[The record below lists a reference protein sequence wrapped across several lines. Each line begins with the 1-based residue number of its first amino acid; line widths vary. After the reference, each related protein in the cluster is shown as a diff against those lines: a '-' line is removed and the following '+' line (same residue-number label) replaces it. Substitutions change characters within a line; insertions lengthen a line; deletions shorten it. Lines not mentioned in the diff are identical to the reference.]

1 MGGFLDSLT
10 GANQGRAAKAAA
22 QERMAREGIAFRK
35 EQSGIARQ
43 DFQPYAE
50 TGRQTLG
57 GLQDLVN
64 DPNAQLNYVQNNPF
78 FEEMRKQASSTLL
91 QNQAAKGKLGSG
103 QTAEAL
109 QNSLLS
115 IGTDLV
121 NQSIAQRQGLAN
133 MGFNAS
139 SNQAGISERLGD
151 NVASDLQGI
160 GNVQAA
166 GLMGKANARGAG
178 VQNLLDTA
186 VKIGGMFAP
195 VPGGGGSG
203 GGSIAAC
210 DIRLKKDI
218 VKVGNLDS
226 GLPLYSFKY
235 KNDPNEQIYINV
247 MAQDVEKV
255 KPKAIHE
262 INGFKYVN
270 LEKIW
275 H

>member
-10 GANQGRAAKAAA
+10 GSNQAKAAKNA
-22 QERMAREGIAFRK
+22 AKQQERMAREGIGYRK
-35 EQSGIARQ
+35 EQSAIARQ
-43 DFQPYAE
+43 DFEPYAE
-50 TGRQTLG
+50 TGRQALG

-64 DPNAQLNYVQNNPF
+64 DPNTQLNYVQNNPF
-78 FEEMRKQASSTLL
+78 FEAMRNQASSTLL
-91 QNQAAKGKLGSG
+91 QNQAARGKLGSG

-115 IGTDLV
+115 LGTNLV

-139 SNQAGISERLGD
+139 ANQAGISERLGA

-166 GLMGKANARGAG
+166 GTIGAANARAAG
-178 VQNLLDTA
+178 TQNLLNTGL
-186 VKIGGMFAP
+186 KIGSMFAP
-195 VPGGGGSG
+195 SKGK

-218 VKVGNLDS
+218 VKVGKLDS
-226 GLPLYSFKY
+226 GLPLYSFRY
-235 KNDPNEQIYINV
+235 KNDPKEQIYINV
-247 MAQDVEKV
+247 MAQDVEKL
-255 KPKAIHE
+255 KPEAIHE
-262 INGFKYVN
+262 FEGFKYVN

>member
-1 MGGFLDSLT
+1 MGGFLGSLT
-10 GANQGRAAKAAA
+10 GANQADAAKEAAAA
-22 QERMAREGIAFRK
+22 QERMAREGMAYRK
-35 EQSGIARQ
+35 EQSGIARE
-43 DFQPYAE
+43 DFEPYAE

-78 FEEMRKQASSTLL
+78 FEAMRDQASNTLM

-115 IGTDLV
+115 LGTNLV
-121 NQSIAQRQGLAN
+121 NQSVAQRQGLAN

-139 SNQAGISERLGD
+139 TNQAGISERLGG
-151 NVASDLQGI
+151 NIASDLQGI
-160 GNVQAA
+160 GNVQGA
-166 GLMGKANARGAG
+166 GLIGAANARAAGA
-178 VQNLLDTA
+178 QNLLNTGIK
-186 VKIGGMFAP
+186 VGGMIGGA
-195 VPGGGGSG
+195 VGGGGAG
-203 GGSIAAC
+203 GVAAC

-218 VKVGNLDS
+218 IKVGKLDS

-235 KNDPNEQIYINV
+235 KNDPKEQIHINV

-255 KPKAIHE
+255 KPEAVHE
-262 INGFKYVN
+262 INGFKHVN

>member
-1 MGGFLDSLT
+1 MGGFLGSLT
-10 GANQGRAAKAAA
+10 GSNQAKAAKNA
-22 QERMAREGIAFRK
+22 ALQQERMAREGMTFRK

-43 DFQPYAE
+43 DFEPYAE

-78 FEEMRKQASSTLL
+78 FEAMRNQASSTLM

-115 IGTDLV
+115 LGTDLV

-139 SNQAGISERLGD
+139 TNQAGISERLGG

-166 GLMGKANARGAG
+166 GTMGAANARAAGA
-178 VQNLLDTA
+178 QNLLNTA
-186 VKIGGMFAP
+186 VKIGG
-195 VPGGGGSG
+195 
-203 GGSIAAC
+203 IAAC

-218 VKVGNLDS
+218 VKVGKLDS

-235 KNDPNEQIYINV
+235 KNDPKEQIYINV

-255 KPKAIHE
+255 KPEAIHE

>member
-1 MGGFLDSLT
+1 MGGFLGSLT
-10 GANQGRAAKAAA
+10 GANQGKAAQAAAAA
-22 QERMAREGIAFRK
+22 QEARAREGMAYRK

-43 DFQPYAE
+43 DFEPYAE

-78 FEEMRKQASSTLL
+78 FEAMRNQASSTLMA
-91 QNQAAKGKLGSG
+91 NQAAKGKLGSG

-115 IGTDLV
+115 LGTDLV

-139 SNQAGISERLGD
+139 SNQAGISERLGS

-166 GLMGKANARGAG
+166 GVMGKANARAAGA
-178 VQNLLDTA
+178 QNLLNTA
-186 VKIGGMFAP
+186 VKIGG
-195 VPGGGGSG
+195 V
-203 GGSIAAC
+203 AAC

-226 GLPLYSFKY
+226 GLPLYSFRY
-235 KNDPNEQIYINV
+235 KNDPKEQIYINV

-255 KPKAIHE
+255 KPEAIHE
-262 INGFKYVN
+262 FNGFKYVN